1 MREQPGRW
9 AARSQIQIGGEGKVA
24 TMGARHRG
32 DRRRRDRDLGC
43 AESVVE
49 ILLLADAGDVTGAG
63 SERFITTCR
72 WGNSVARASRCSR

>member
-1 MREQPGRW
+1 MRGTGAIAGGVIS
-9 AARSQIQIGGEGKVA
+9 AALK
-24 TMGARHRG
+24 
-32 DRRRRDRDLGC
+32 
-43 AESVVE
+43 SVVE